1 MRKSLMHNYLAL
13 LLIGFT
19 LFSCEDEPKN
29 KALPFEDSKD
39 YEATMIL
46 SHQEFLKKEK
56 ERINSFVE
64 KSELPFK
71 TTGTGLRYHIYE
83 PSEGDTIKSK
93 DFAYIAYTLTS
104 LEGDTLYQ
112 SPKGKFQEFI
122 VDYDNVESG
131 LHEGIKKMRVG
142 EKAFLILPAHL
153 AHGISGDNAA
163 ITSQTTLLYNLH
175 LVAKK

>member
-1 MRKSLMHNYLAL
+1 MRSLVLFI
-13 LLIGFT
+13 LIGFVV
-19 LFSCEDEPKN
+19 SCADEPK

-39 YEATMIL
+39 YKSTMIL

-56 ERINSFVE
+56 GRIKSFID
-64 KSELPFK
+64 SLGLPFEA
-71 TTGTGLRYHIYE
+71 TGTGLRYYIYQTNG
-83 PSEGDTIKSK
+83 GDSIRSK
-93 DFAYIAYTLTS
+93 DFAFIAYVLTS

-112 SPKGKFQEFI
+112 SPEGKLQEFI

-131 LHEGIKKMRVG
+131 LHEGIKRMRVG
-142 EKAFLILPAHL
+142 EKAYFILPAHL

-163 ITSQTTLLYNLH
+163 ISSQTTLVYNVH